1 MNDQR
6 NVVYSQRKDILETK
20 NPYHF
25 FLEILEGTIENI
37 LEIIISEK
45 KDDDNNKE
53 EIKKEFKN
61 SLGLLINNIS
71 SNDKN
76 SIKKEIFNHIKNIL
90 EKKII
95 IVGSDNF
102 DLIIRQ
108 LTVQV
113 LDQQWKQHLLSLDN
127 LRQGIG
133 LRAYAQ
139 RDPLNEYKR
148 EAFTM
153 FEEMLSSIRVMI
165 SRLVILIEFRSES
178 SIDKKK
184 SSNYRERLRN
194 K

>member
-20 NPYHF
+20 NPYNF

-45 KDDDNNKE
+45 KDNDSNKE

-71 SNDKN
+71 SNESS
-76 SIKKEIFNHIKNIL
+76 SIKKEVFNHIKNIL

-102 DLIIRQ
+102 NLIIRQ
-108 LTVQV
+108 LSVQV

-153 FEEMLSSIRVMI
+153 FEEMLSSVRVMI

>member
-1 MNDQR
+1 M
-6 NVVYSQRKDILETK
+6 S
-20 NPYHF
+20 
-25 FLEILEGTIENI
+25 
-37 LEIIISEK
+37 
-45 KDDDNNKE
+45 
-53 EIKKEFKN
+53 
-61 SLGLLINNIS
+61 
-71 SNDKN
+71 
-76 SIKKEIFNHIKNIL
+76 
-90 EKKII
+90 
-95 IVGSDNF
+95 
-102 DLIIRQ
+102 
-108 LTVQV
+108 VQV

-153 FEEMLSSIRVMI
+153 FEEMLSSVRVMI